1 MFASIVNTWYN
12 KMGIPQQVVYH
23 KSTVLYIWKLKPF
36 VRGRKGLIF
45 MDIPTLSVAM
55 SQANIVNQYNIAV
68 LAKTLDTV
76 EESGAM
82 MIKMMEQSVNPH
94 LGQNIDITV

>member
-1 MFASIVNTWYN
+1 
-12 KMGIPQQVVYH
+12 
-23 KSTVLYIWKLKPF
+23 
-36 VRGRKGLIF
+36 

-55 SQANIVNQYNIAV
+55 SQANIANQYNIAM

-82 MIKMMEQSVNPH
+82 MIKMME
-94 LGQNIDITV
+94 